1 MRESHCAVAKE
12 AKRAM
17 CIDYENLPR
26 APGRFLKLKLEKRKH
41 KLCFHSL
48 HNRYSIIC
56 NNLHCMTNASH
67 AVIRNYIFAA
77 WQDLRS
83 SLLLRNRRL
92 RRRLISNLSQKNF
105 SFTQKTRARSY
116 EIGLARN
123 TRNSQNHTRYRL
135 CVPSGGVQA

>member
-1 MRESHCAVAKE
+1 MTSA
-12 AKRAM
+12 
-17 CIDYENLPR
+17 
-26 APGRFLKLKLEKRKH
+26 
-41 KLCFHSL
+41 SL
-48 HNRYSIIC
+48 
-56 NNLHCMTNASH
+56 

-83 SLLLRNRRL
+83 SLLLRKRRR

-123 TRNSQNHTRYRL
+123 TKIHRITRAIA
-135 CVPSGGVQA
+135 CVCHPEEYKRSAYKKTV